1 MQTGLPLIGEEDVA
15 VCREHQIVD
24 ALEALR
30 QDRFQK
36 GCDGPGIRVEKH
48 QSALVVGNEN
58 APVPVDLQSVWPA
71 VIFGDLI
78 PFTIRRDAE
87 DAAER
92 YVGDVE
98 ASFPIERRTFQK
110 GIDLLPRSVRIAP

>member
-1 MQTGLPLIGEEDVA
+1 MQTSLPLISEEDVA
-15 VCREHQIVD
+15 VGREHQIVD

-36 GCDGPGIRVEKH
+36 WCDGAGIWVEKH
-48 QSALVVGNEN
+48 QSALVVGNEYTS
-58 APVPVDLQSVWPA
+58 VPVDLQSVWPA

-87 DAAER
+87 DATER
-92 YVGDVE
+92 YVSDVE
-98 ASFPIERRTFQK
+98 ASFPIERRTFQ
-110 GIDLLPRSVRIAP
+110 